1 MKPLLL
7 LLLIVTSAAATGVM
21 LAGMHGYGPLSYISY
36 NVIQT
41 NNNSNNNSIE
51 IIPAYIN
58 LGNITAGET
67 GTVSANAT
75 LVISSN
81 GTYEIELLHTEK
93 LSKVFSSFNV
103 TINIG
108 NTTLTLTLHHD
119 DQELNLTAGKY
130 NVIIT
135 IHYKVADNP
144 HGDLRVNNEPLL
156 LIHPHGDHDHGH
168 DHSQGNSPSTDNSP
182 DTFTEDS

>member
-1 MKPLLL
+1 MKSLPL
-7 LLLIVTSAAATGVM
+7 LLLIVSSVAATGVM
-21 LAGMHGYGPLSYISY
+21 IAGMHGYGPLGYISY

-41 NNNSNNNSIE
+41 NNNSTE

-81 GTYEIELLHTEK
+81 GTYEIKLLHTEK

-103 TINIG
+103 TISIG
-108 NTTLTLTLHHD
+108 KTTLTLTLDHD
-119 DQELNLTAGKY
+119 EQELNLTTGKY
-130 NVIIT
+130 NVVIT
-135 IHYKVADNP
+135 IHYKVSDNP
-144 HGDLRVNNEPLL
+144 HGDLSVNNEPLL
-156 LIHPHGDHDHGH
+156 IIHPYGDHE
-168 DHSQGNSPSTDNSP
+168 NSEDNS
-182 DTFTEDS
+182 

>member
-41 NNNSNNNSIE
+41 NNNSNNNTE

-81 GTYEIELLHTEK
+81 GTYEIQLSHTEK

-108 NTTLTLTLHHD
+108 NTTLTLTLYHY

-135 IHYKVADNP
+135 IYYKVSDNP
-144 HGDLRVNNEPLL
+144 HGDLSVNNEPLL
-156 LIHPHGDHDHGH
+156 LIHPYGDQDHGH
-168 DHSQGNSPSTDNSP
+168 DHSQDNSPSTDNSP
-182 DTFTEDS
+182 DTIH

>member
-1 MKPLLL
+1 MKPLLV

-41 NNNSNNNSIE
+41 NNNNNSTE

-135 IHYKVADNP
+135 IHYKVSDNP

-168 DHSQGNSPSTDNSP
+168 DHSQDNSP
-182 DTFTEDS
+182 DTSTEDS

>member
-41 NNNSNNNSIE
+41 NNNSNNNSTE

-119 DQELNLTAGKY
+119 NQELNLTVGKY

-135 IHYKVADNP
+135 IHYRVADNP
-144 HGDLRVNNEPLL
+144 HGDLHVKNEPLL
-156 LIHPHGDHDHGH
+156 IIHPHKDHDHGH
-168 DHSQGNSPSTDNSP
+168 DHSHGNSPSTDNSL
-182 DTFTEDS
+182 DTSTEDS

>member
-7 LLLIVTSAAATGVM
+7 ILLIVTSAAATGVM

-36 NVIQT
+36 NVVQT
-41 NNNSNNNSIE
+41 NNNSTE
-51 IIPAYIN
+51 IIPACIN

-81 GTYEIELLHTEK
+81 GTYEIKLLHAEK
-93 LSKVFSSFNV
+93 LSKVFFSFNV

-108 NTTLTLTLHHD
+108 NVTLTLTLHHY

-130 NVIIT
+130 SVIIT
-135 IHYKVADNP
+135 IHYKVSDNP
-144 HGDLRVNNEPLL
+144 HGDLSVNNEPLL
-156 LIHPHGDHDHGH
+156 LIHPYGDHYYGYHGDHDHGH
-168 DHSQGNSPSTDNSP
+168 HHSQDN
-182 DTFTEDS
+182 

>member
-41 NNNSNNNSIE
+41 NNNSNNSTE

-81 GTYEIELLHTEK
+81 GTYEIQLLHTEK

-135 IHYKVADNP
+135 IHYKVSDNP
-144 HGDLRVNNEPLL
+144 HGDLSVNNEPLL

-168 DHSQGNSPSTDNSP
+168 HHSQGNSPATDNSP
-182 DTFTEDS
+182 DTSTEDS

>member
-1 MKPLLL
+1 MKPLPL
-7 LLLIVTSAAATGVM
+7 LLLIVASAAATGVM
-21 LAGMHGYGPLSYISY
+21 VAGMHGYGPLAYISY

-41 NNNSNNNSIE
+41 SNNNSTE

-58 LGNITAGET
+58 LGNITPGET

-103 TINIG
+103 TITIG

-135 IHYKVADNP
+135 IHYKVSDNP
-144 HGDLRVNNEPLL
+144 QGDLSVNNEPLL
-156 LIHPHGDHDHGH
+156 IIHPHGDHDHSH
-168 DHSQGNSPSTDNSP
+168 DDSP
-182 DTFTEDS
+182 DSGDS